1 MSYKFRVL
9 AHVMSFTGRNVD
21 TNNRK
26 PRLFVSIGRMMQAV
40 ACSDMHLVRDIHF
53 VSDMS
58 YGRDIH
64 LR

>member
-1 MSYKFRVL
+1 MFFGDFFVL
-9 AHVMSFTGRNVD
+9 YTQSECEQVSACFY
-21 TNNRK
+21 K
-26 PRLFVSIGRMMQAV
+26 PRLFVSNGRMMQAV